1 MRSLH
6 SVTLLSAALT
16 LAVATSAGA
25 QDLRPV
31 TVGSRV
37 KVGLVS
43 PKSTVRGTVTALD
56 DVSIALRMAPQE
68 AAPSIQVAL
77 ENVRRIEVSIGR
89 RHPVGKSILLGI
101 GIGGVGGALIGAVAP
116 LCEPKEFLD
125 CLFEPTTR
133 GESVAMN
140 ALLMGTGGLVV
151 GAVVGLVGHEAWA
164 PGSVA
169 GWRPLVAARP
179 GGVAVGVAVRIGR

>member
-1 MRSLH
+1 MRPIPPVL
-6 SVTLLSAALT
+6 VAAALT
-16 LAVATSAGA
+16 LVVTTFAAS
-25 QDLRPV
+25 QDPRPV
-31 TVGSRV
+31 AVGSRI
-37 KVGLVS
+37 KVRLVS
-43 PKSTVRGTVTALD
+43 PRSTVQGTVTALEAD
-56 DVSIALRMAPQE
+56 SIALRVACE
-68 AAPSIQVAL
+68 KAAPSVRLAL
-77 ENVRRIEVSIGR
+77 ENVRRIEVSVGR

-116 LCEPKEFLD
+116 LCEPKAFLD

-140 ALLMGTGGLVV
+140 ALIMGTGGLVV

-164 PGSVA
+164 PGRVA
-169 GWRPLVAARP
+169 GWRPVVAARS